1 MIQVHLPCLEPDMS
15 TAELHSGG
23 GESRASRY
31 PAPRA
36 GSITSQDVLRIAH
49 GEPCGVSLQIHAEAQ
64 RPGHGDTIA
73 DRMAA
78 SSSASSWLRKPASL
92 TAAASA
98 ACHEDAASSALQI
111 TLQASDLL
119 QPNSLRV
126 PSLAAASLQQP
137 GTQWRLDMFLSSDS
151 ATPEAA
157 LSPRLVS
164 EHVLECPGAWLQGQH
179 SEHHSCSPQLENQP
193 SEMRHDR
200 LGRELASSDS
210 CAQPFSTSVLGDIS
224 NLVPSTAP
232 GTHAAKPAARALP
245 SAKAAER
252 SQNQGDG
259 SPSPPPLV
267 AVATDH
273 SKATQHDLTQADQ
286 PLQDWFQRYGT

>member
-1 MIQVHLPCLEPDMS
+1 MLLLPEYCLLEVQVDLEWKQCMQHWLPMIQVHLPWLGARYEHCRVALRR
-15 TAELHSGG
+15 

-36 GSITSQDVLRIAH
+36 SSLTPQDALRIAH

-78 SSSASSWLRKPASL
+78 SSSASSWLLKPASL

-111 TLQASDLL
+111 TLQASDLF

-137 GTQWRLDMFLSSDS
+137 GTQWRLDMFLSS
-151 ATPEAA
+151 
-157 LSPRLVS
+157 
-164 EHVLECPGAWLQGQH
+164 G
-179 SEHHSCSPQLENQP
+179 
-193 SEMRHDR
+193 
-200 LGRELASSDS
+200 
-210 CAQPFSTSVLGDIS
+210 
-224 NLVPSTAP
+224 
-232 GTHAAKPAARALP
+232 
-245 SAKAAER
+245 
-252 SQNQGDG
+252 
-259 SPSPPPLV
+259 
-267 AVATDH
+267 
-273 SKATQHDLTQADQ
+273 
-286 PLQDWFQRYGT
+286 QRYP